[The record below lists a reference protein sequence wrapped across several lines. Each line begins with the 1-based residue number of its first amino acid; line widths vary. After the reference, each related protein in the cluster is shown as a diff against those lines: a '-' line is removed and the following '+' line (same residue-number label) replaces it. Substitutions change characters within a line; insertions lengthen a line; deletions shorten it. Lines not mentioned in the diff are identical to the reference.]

1 MNPPK
6 FQWRALISVLV
17 TISFLILVLSGV
29 MLFVSPPGR
38 IANWTNWTLLGLR
51 KHDWGGLHI
60 WFGTVFLT
68 VAVVH
73 LILNWRPLVTYFKS
87 KATRQVGFRWEWVIA
102 LVLCGAIY
110 AGIRAGVP
118 PFSSLL
124 AFNEE
129 IKESWDKPADRA
141 PIPHAEL
148 LSLGELAQKAGVDLP
163 TALSRLAAA
172 GITNATAELM
182 VGKLAERSQV
192 SGQRIY
198 QIILGN
204 PTARGAEGNS
214 GAGLGG
220 GAGGG
225 TGRKTLAQYCAEQN
239 LVVTDALA
247 RLEAKGI
254 HAKETLT
261 LREIAVNNGYDKP
274 FEIMEI
280 INAK

>member
-17 TISFLILVLSGV
+17 SVSFLILVLSGV

-38 IANWTNWTLLGLR
+38 VANWTNWTLLGLR
-51 KHDWGGLHI
+51 KNDWGGLHI
-60 WFGTVFLT
+60 WFGAVFLT

-73 LILNWRPLVTYFKS
+73 LILNWRPLVSYFKS
-87 KATRQVGFRWEWVIA
+87 RPTRRVGFRWEWAVA
-102 LVLCGAIY
+102 LVLCGVVY

-129 IKESWDKPADRA
+129 IKESWDTPADRA

-163 TALSRLAAA
+163 TAVSRLAAA
-172 GITNATAELM
+172 GITNATSELI

-204 PTARGAEGNS
+204 PTTP
-214 GAGLGG
+214 GAGGKSA
-220 GAGGG
+220 AGGG
-225 TGRKTLAQYCAEQN
+225 TGRKTLALYCQEQG
-239 LVVTDALA
+239 VAVADALA

-254 HAKETLT
+254 QAKETLT
-261 LREIAVNNGYDKP
+261 LREITLNNGHDNPY
-274 FEIMEI
+274 EIIDI

>member
-1 MNPPK
+1 M
-6 FQWRALISVLV
+6 LV
-17 TISFLILVLSGV
+17 TICFVILALSGV

-38 IANWTNWTLLGLR
+38 VANWTNWTLLGLR
-51 KHDWGGLHI
+51 KHEWGGLHI
-60 WFGTVFLT
+60 SFGTVFLT
-68 VAVVH
+68 FAVIH
-73 LILNWRPLVTYFKS
+73 LILNWRPLASYFKS
-87 KATRQVGFRWEWVIA
+87 KLTRRMGLRWEWVVA
-102 LVLCGAIY
+102 LVFCGALY

-129 IKESWDKPADRA
+129 IKESWEKPTNRA

-148 LSLGELAQKAGVDLP
+148 LSLGELAQRAEVDLP
-163 TALSRLAAA
+163 TAFSRLTAA
-172 GITNATAELM
+172 GITNPSAESI
-182 VGKLAERSQV
+182 VGTLAERSQV

-198 QIILGN
+198 QIIRGN
-204 PTARGAEGNS
+204 STARGAGGKG

-225 TGRKTLAQYCAEQN
+225 TGRTTLVQYCAEHN

-254 HAKETLT
+254 HARETLT

-274 FEIMEI
+274 FEVMDI
-280 INAK
+280 INAR